1 MVSRGN
7 DVLVHLMG
15 GLGNQLFQYTAG
27 LQVASESGGRLYID
41 PSAPEGVSLADVLA
55 PETISF
61 ASTRVR
67 RSFGLST
74 GSDPAPVRVALRLQR
89 EWATRTGRLT
99 IMRER
104 AGMEFHHTG
113 PSSGKSLLIGWFM
126 HPSWYANTMGNVGAQ
141 LLDRLREHPA
151 YLLAATGNATVI
163 SFRRGD
169 FVRWGMDLSAG
180 YYENALDR
188 LGNTGAPCFVVG
200 DDSLF
205 LDFARDWLVG
215 RGIAAQRVPSF
226 EGSPGITD
234 LAMLAGA
241 GSVIMSNS
249 SFCWWG
255 VTAGDSEA
263 RPDRRVFVPTP
274 WNRKNK
280 HEGGL
285 TSAPKPVAW
294 IPVPSTFGR
303 GPE

>member
-1 MVSRGN
+1 MLSRGN

-15 GLGNQLFQYTAG
+15 GVGNQLFQYTAG
-27 LQVASESGGRLYID
+27 LQVASETGGRLYID
-41 PSAPEGVSLADVLA
+41 PSAPEGVSLVDVLA
-55 PETISF
+55 PGTIAF

-67 RSFGLST
+67 RSFGLSA
-74 GSDPAPVRVALRLQR
+74 GSDAAPVRIAIRLQR
-89 EWATRTGRLT
+89 ELATRLGRLT
-99 IMRER
+99 VMREH
-104 AGMEFHHTG
+104 AGSGFHHDG
-113 PSSGKSLLIGWFM
+113 PASGKCLLIGWFM
-126 HPSWYANTMGNVGAQ
+126 HPSWYATTMGTVGAQ
-141 LLDRLREHPA
+141 VLDRLRQHPA
-151 YLLAATGNATVI
+151 YLLSSTGNATVI

-169 FVRWGMDLSAG
+169 FVRWGMDLSSG

-188 LGNTGAPCFVVG
+188 LGPTDAPCYVVG

-226 EGSPGITD
+226 DGSPGITD

-255 VTAGDSEA
+255 VTAGDAEV
-263 RPDRRVFVPTP
+263 RPDRRVFVPAP
-274 WNRKNK
+274 WNRKRK
-280 HEGGL
+280 HEAGL

>member
-1 MVSRGN
+1 MFNRGN

-27 LQVASESGGRLYID
+27 LQVASETGGRLYID
-41 PSAPEGVSLADVLA
+41 SSAPEGVSLADVLA
-55 PETISF
+55 PDTIAF

-67 RSFGLST
+67 RSFGLSA
-74 GSDPAPVRVALRLQR
+74 GSDAAPARIAIRLQR
-89 EWATRTGRLT
+89 EWATRLGRLT

-104 AGMEFHHTG
+104 PGSGLHHDG
-113 PSSGKSLLIGWFM
+113 PSSGRCLLIGWFM
-126 HPSWYANTMGNVGAQ
+126 HPSWYANTMGAVGAQ
-141 LLDRLREHPA
+141 LLERLREHPA
-151 YLLAATGNATVI
+151 YRLASTDNATVI

-169 FVRWGMDLSAG
+169 FVRWGMDLSSG

-188 LGNTGAPCFVVG
+188 LGATDAPCFVVG

-205 LDFARDWLVG
+205 LDFARHWLVS

-234 LAMLAGA
+234 LAVLAGA

-255 VTAGDSEA
+255 VTAGDVEV
-263 RPDRRVFVPTP
+263 RPGRTVFVPEP
-274 WNRKNK
+274 WNRKRQFK
-280 HEGGL
+280 AGL
-285 TSAPKPVAW
+285 TSAPKPLAW